1 VAAQAA
7 NYQTARVEHA
17 MVTLVTQANGV
28 IYRLGKQ
35 EQRESRC
42 LGARRA
48 DPLPLGGTV
57 GCGLATWHR
66 RAADLINLIAVV
78 VLIGGLRFHYDGVP
92 RATIFDA

>member
-48 DPLPLGGTV
+48 DPLGGTV

-66 RAADLINLIAVV
+66 RAADLINLIAGV